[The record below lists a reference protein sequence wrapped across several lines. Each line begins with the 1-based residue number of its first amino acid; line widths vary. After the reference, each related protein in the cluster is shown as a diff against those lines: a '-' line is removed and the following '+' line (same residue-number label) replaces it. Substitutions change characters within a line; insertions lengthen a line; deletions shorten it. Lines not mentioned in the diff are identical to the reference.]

1 MHCANDTCDTVIM
14 HMVLGESDLHFIQ
27 PVTGTGTSKTGCC
40 RSTRHCGY
48 ESHTEPRTST
58 AYDVPRIL

>member
-27 PVTGTGTSKTGCC
+27 PVTG
-40 RSTRHCGY
+40 STHHCGY
-48 ESHTEPRTST
+48 ESHTELRTST
-58 AYDVPRIL
+58 AYDVPRTL